1 MRREALRAAAANVG
15 TADQRFDASDVIE
28 GKDVD
33 YMTSGLLAAD
43 SRFNRYVPPGQS
55 TVTVP
60 KMNVMRRLLAEQQS
74 LGAPVETVGF
84 ACENVDGSLKC
95 HV

>member
-1 MRREALRAAAANVG
+1 MG
-15 TADQRFDASDVIE
+15 TAERFDASDVIE

-43 SRFNRYVPPGQS
+43 SRYNRYVPAGQS
-55 TVTVP
+55 TSTVL
-60 KMNVMRRLLAEQQS
+60 KMNVMRRLLSERQS
-74 LGAPVETVGF
+74 LGAAVETVGF
-84 ACENVDGSLKC
+84 ACQNVDGVLKC